1 MRIRYFPLAALMVLS
16 VFSTGTV
23 RAQCEHGS
31 DANRK
36 TGATTQAAVEHAHA
50 AVDAHAF
57 EIPEGLV
64 LEHDEIHERLVA
76 LLDAPAPVGP
86 AARTLADL
94 LHHHFPLENE
104 IALPPLGWLMPL
116 ATGTALP
123 DASATREQ
131 TARLRELLPSML
143 EEHREIH
150 RAAEALHD
158 AGVSV
163 GSEAAVRFAR
173 DLQAHARHEEEIL
186 YPAAI
191 LVGDLLRLRAE

>member
-1 MRIRYFPLAALMVLS
+1 MRIPYFPLAALLILS
-16 VFSTGTV
+16 VFSTEAL
-23 RAQCEHGS
+23 RAQCEHHGHAGQTVNAS
-31 DANRK
+31 
-36 TGATTQAAVEHAHA
+36 TQAAAEHAHA

-57 EIPEGLV
+57 DIPEGLV

-86 AARTLADL
+86 AAKKLADL

-104 IALPPLGWLMPL
+104 IALPPLGWLIPL
-116 ATGTALP
+116 ASGAALP

-143 EEHREIH
+143 EEHKEIH
-150 RAAEALHD
+150 RAADALHD
-158 AGVSV
+158 AGVAV
-163 GSEAAVRFAR
+163 GSEDAVRFAR

-191 LVGDLLRLRAE
+191 LVGDLLRQRAE